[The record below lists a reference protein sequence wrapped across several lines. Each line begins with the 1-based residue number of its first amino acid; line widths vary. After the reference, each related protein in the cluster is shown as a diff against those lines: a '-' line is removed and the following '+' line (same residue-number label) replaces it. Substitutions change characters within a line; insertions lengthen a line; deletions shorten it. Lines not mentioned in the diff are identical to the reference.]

1 MKFQQTK
8 RKPKCLDKPFHVKM
22 ILYKAFSVS
31 FSNHFYFYHYLLR
44 LSYSLSA
51 PLFKVYQRQISRP
64 LQSFHNFPI
73 LLCSFPIT
81 IGVYMW
87 VCVQWEI
94 SDQSGL
100 GSFFSQVSCLWF
112 GASVIKPSQN
122 QTNNTK
128 TQQIK
133 RETHRTIIWH
143 RLPVVCP
150 QQQQKQHHRW
160 MKS

>member
-31 FSNHFYFYHYLLR
+31 FSNHFYFYHSLLR

-94 SDQSGL
+94 SDQSGVFFLKFPACDLVHPSLSPLRIKHTTTQRL
-100 GSFFSQVSCLWF
+100 GRSNEKLTE
-112 GASVIKPSQN
+112 P
-122 QTNNTK
+122 
-128 TQQIK
+128 
-133 RETHRTIIWH
+133 
-143 RLPVVCP
+143 
-150 QQQQKQHHRW
+150 
-160 MKS
+160 

>member
-31 FSNHFYFYHYLLR
+31 FSNHFYFYHSLLR

-87 VCVQWEI
+87 VCVCSGRFQI
-94 SDQSGL
+94 SREF
-100 GSFFSQVSCLWF
+100 FFSSFLL
-112 GASVIKPSQN
+112 VIWC
-122 QTNNTK
+122 
-128 TQQIK
+128 I
-133 RETHRTIIWH
+133 RH
-143 RLPVVCP
+143 
-150 QQQQKQHHRW
+150 
-160 MKS
+160 